1 MDKIAMK
8 MTKEG
13 NLSAG
18 SLYELNQQAYNKVK
32 PLNKIQK
39 QEQLLNLYEW
49 VKEQRCDY
57 TMLLCHERRDYTI
70 LRYKNRED
78 KTYYN
83 GILIDLKECLD
94 NRGKL
99 LDVRYLQD
107 QDAWEIWLRIFEN
120 KEHQNHIYMFFNAEG
135 FVVEV

>member
-1 MDKIAMK
+1 MDKIK
-8 MTKEG
+8 MNMSDDG
-13 NLSAG
+13 NITTN
-18 SLYELNQQAYNKVK
+18 SLYMLNQQAYNRVY
-32 PLNKIQK
+32 PLNKEEK
-39 QEQLLNLYEW
+39 QECLSNLYEW

-70 LRYKNRED
+70 LHYKNRQD
-78 KTYYN
+78 NTYKVATMK
-83 GILIDLKECLD
+83 DLKECID

-120 KEHQNHIYMFFNAEG
+120 GERQNYMYMFFNAEG